1 MLAGFKHDCV
11 THQKRRD
18 DFLDDLSKRIVPGC
32 DAGDDADGL
41 ANDGALF
48 ELFFE
53 NDLLAFA
60 NVGLD
65 ADELIVAVCVGR
77 IADGRSQFQSFKPND
92 FVAIC
97 LEDFQGLLH
106 QLNAFGKRRGR
117 PSGER

>member
-1 MLAGFKHDCV
+1 MLAGFKHDRIA
-11 THQKRRD
+11 HQKRRD
-18 DFLDDLSKRIVPGC
+18 DFLHDLSERIVPWR

-65 ADELIVAVCVGR
+65 AGELIVAVCVCR

-92 FVAIC
+92 FVSVGF
-97 LEDFQGLLH
+97 EDFQGLLH

-117 PSGER
+117 PSG